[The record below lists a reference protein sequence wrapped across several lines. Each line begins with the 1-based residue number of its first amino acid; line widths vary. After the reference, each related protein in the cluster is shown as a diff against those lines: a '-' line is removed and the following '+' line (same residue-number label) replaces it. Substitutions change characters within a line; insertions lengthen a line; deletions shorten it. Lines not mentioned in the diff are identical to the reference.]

1 MSKAKK
7 FAIADTDSSFIE
19 ILAEDSD
26 LGQRIAAALE
36 RRIAKEF
43 MTSEEM
49 GPKRGKRSKK
59 GGAK

>member
-7 FAIADTDSSFIE
+7 FTLADTDSDFIT
-19 ILAEDSD
+19 ILSEDSD

-43 MTSEEM
+43 MTGDI
-49 GPKRGKRSKK
+49 GPKKGKRSKK